1 MVYLIVYICLE
12 VEYCTP
18 THVLH
23 FPDLTLLSLI
33 EHINV
38 V

>member
-1 MVYLIVYICLE
+1 MAYLIVYVCLE
-12 VEYCTP
+12 VEYS

-23 FPDLTLLSLI
+23 FPDVALLSLI